1 MKIILFLSAFIAMG
15 LGSCGF
21 CGTRHTENDA
31 IENRIADNAQET
43 VPHETIE
50 TDYFRAYPIDS
61 ALFAR
66 INGRSYKK
74 GCPVPLSELRYLK
87 VLHVGFDGAT
97 HIGEMI
103 CNQAIADDL
112 LEIFRTLFEACYPI
126 ERMLLIDEYDADDRR
141 SMEANN
147 SSAFNYREIRNT
159 GKLSNH
165 SFGYAVD
172 INPLFNPCVIVRN
185 GQTIVDPAAGSAYAD
200 RTRDFPGKI
209 DRDDLCYRE
218 FRKHGF
224 VWGGDWKSLKDYQ
237 HFEKPLPERK

>member
-1 MKIILFLSAFIAMG
+1 MKIILIVSAFIAMG
-15 LGSCGF
+15 LCSCSHCEARNPENGA
-21 CGTRHTENDA
+21 TENRVA
-31 IENRIADNAQET
+31 GHATET
-43 VPHETIE
+43 DSQKAIE

-66 INGRSYKK
+66 IDGRSYKK
-74 GCPVPLSELRYLK
+74 GCSVPLSELRYLK
-87 VLHVGFDGAT
+87 VLHIGFDGET

-112 LEIFRTLFEACYPI
+112 LEIFRTLFEARYPI
-126 ERMLLIDEYDADDRR
+126 ERMRLIDDYDADDRR

-200 RTRDFPGKI
+200 RTRNFPGKI
-209 DRDDLCYRE
+209 DHDDLCYRE

-224 VWGGDWKSLKDYQ
+224 VWGGDWKSVKDYQ
-237 HFEKPLPERK
+237 HFEKPRPESK

>member
-1 MKIILFLSAFIAMG
+1 MKIILIVSAFIAMN
-15 LGSCGF
+15 LCSCGP
-21 CGTRHTENDA
+21 CKARNPENDA
-31 IENRIADNAQET
+31 TENRTADNMQKTAPQEA
-43 VPHETIE
+43 IE
-50 TDYFRAYPIDS
+50 TDVFRAYPIDS
-61 ALFAR
+61 TLFAR
-66 INGRSYKK
+66 IDGRSYKK
-74 GCPVPLSELRYLK
+74 GCRIPLSELRYLK
-87 VLHVGFDGAT
+87 VLHTGFDGET
-97 HIGEMI
+97 HIGEII
-103 CNQAIADDL
+103 CNRAIADDL
-112 LEIFRTLFEACYPI
+112 LDIFRTLFEARYPI
-126 ERMLLIDEYDADDRR
+126 EHMVLIDEYDADDRR

-209 DRDDLCYRE
+209 DPNDLCYRE

-237 HFEKPLPERK
+237 HFEKPLPVTK

>member
-1 MKIILFLSAFIAMG
+1 MG
-15 LGSCGF
+15 LYSCGY
-21 CGTRHTENDA
+21 CGTRNPESDA
-31 IENRIADNAQET
+31 AENRTAGNIQKNVPQEEI
-43 VPHETIE
+43 V

-66 INGRSYKK
+66 IDGRSYKK
-74 GCPVPLSELRYLK
+74 GCRIPLSELRYLK
-87 VLHVGFDGAT
+87 VLHIGFDGAA

-112 LEIFRTLFEACYPI
+112 LAIFRTLFEARYPI

-172 INPLFNPCVIVRN
+172 INPLFNPCVIVRD
-185 GQTIVDPAAGSAYAD
+185 GRTIVDPAAGSAYAD

-209 DRDDLCYRE
+209 DHDDLCYRE

-224 VWGGDWKSLKDYQ
+224 IWGGDWKSLKDYQ
-237 HFEKPLPERK
+237 HFEKPQPERK

>member
-1 MKIILFLSAFIAMG
+1 MKIILVVSAFIAMG
-15 LGSCGF
+15 LGSCGY
-21 CGTRHTENDA
+21 CGTRNPENGTTENPVVGHATESDSQKA
-31 IENRIADNAQET
+31 
-43 VPHETIE
+43 IE
-50 TDYFRAYPIDS
+50 TDVFQAYPIDS
-61 ALFAR
+61 ALFVR
-66 INGRSYKK
+66 IDGRSYKK
-74 GCPVPLSELRYLK
+74 GCSVPLSELRYLK

-112 LEIFRTLFEACYPI
+112 LEIFRTLFEARYPI
-126 ERMLLIDEYDADDRR
+126 ERMRLIDDYDADDRR

-172 INPLFNPCVIVRN
+172 INPLFNPCVIIRN

-209 DRDDLCYRE
+209 DHDDLCYRE

>member
-1 MKIILFLSAFIAMG
+1 MKIILVVSAFIATG
-15 LGSCGF
+15 LCSCGY
-21 CGTRHTENDA
+21 CGTRNPENDA
-31 IENRIADNAQET
+31 AENRTVGNIQKT
-43 VPHETIE
+43 VPQEAIE

-66 INGRSYKK
+66 IDGRSYKK
-74 GCPVPLSELRYLK
+74 GCRIPLSELRYLK
-87 VLHVGFDGAT
+87 VLHIGFDGET

-112 LEIFRTLFEACYPI
+112 LDIFRTLFEARYPI

-200 RTRDFPGKI
+200 RTQDFPGKI

-218 FRKHGF
+218 FCKHGF